1 MRHAPGLAQVGPEEA
16 RPSPAPV
23 SLPAPGAGG
32 LAEQVEALRL
42 EVAELRLM
50 LQTAA
55 TGADQPP
62 WATDLEGRLDQRIE
76 RVAAMQER
84 LAARIETPTPR
95 LTEPIVLFT
104 VAGCMLL
111 FGFVVGRGAQR
122 RSARR
127 DSRLRL

>member
-1 MRHAPGLAQVGPEEA
+1 MDEP
-16 RPSPAPV
+16 RPSPAAV
-23 SLPAPGAGG
+23 AQPAPGAGAA
-32 LAEQVEALRL
+32 AEQLEALRL
-42 EVAELRLM
+42 EVSELRALLQSVAGGEAEPPWAAELRS
-50 LQTAA
+50 Q
-55 TGADQPP
+55 
-62 WATDLEGRLDQRIE
+62 LDQRIE

-111 FGFVVGRGAQR
+111 FGFIVGRGVQR